1 MNRSDRIL
9 WRNRRRL
16 KGEVEGKFFF
26 YADGDQRRP
35 MATDGDQQLVKRI
48 ERVEER
54 KMSLVECQKRKKP
67 NDPSPL
73 PPLQPTELKSVGLI
87 LFFFF
92 LKKFP
97 ALNNGT
103 ASLRPWVRPLADF
116 RTSASATARKL
127 NIGRA
132 QVEGSLLHYLGN
144 VSQFRKRRPFSHRF

>member
-54 KMSLVECQKRKKP
+54 KMSLVECQKRK
-67 NDPSPL
+67 N
-73 PPLQPTELKSVGLI
+73 PTIPAPCLLFNRQNWKVSDWSS
-87 LFFFF
+87 FFFF